1 MTIKDF
7 IEDFKAKKIQNTRV
21 NENAVSEYIKKTLE
35 VKTYIPFVEKRK
47 IAEMIVDQ
55 YTDEIDGIKKHD
67 SISAYVGFVCAM
79 IAAHTNLT
87 MSENPIA
94 DYDVLAESGLLSQIV
109 AEFKQSYD
117 ECDIILKMAL
127 AMELED
133 NSVNVLVGKFL
144 NGVLRRIDGFA
155 DGLKGVMY
163 GLDLT
168 QLLGADFNKE
178 DLAKLS
184 GLLDKIK

>member
-1 MTIKDF
+1 MLVNEFVQTF
-7 IEDFKAKKIQNTRV
+7 IEKKIV
-21 NENAVSEYIKKTLE
+21 NNKINEHAVSDYLKKELEIKA
-35 VKTYIPFVEKRK
+35 YIPFVEKRK

-87 MSENPIA
+87 LSENPIA
-94 DYDVLAESGLLSQIV
+94 DYDVLAESGLLSKIV

-133 NSVNVLVGKFL
+133 NNVNVLVGRFL
-144 NGVLRRIDGFA
+144 NGVLKKIDGFA
-155 DGLKGVMY
+155 DGLKGAMD